1 MQKPPSFK
9 ARVSEYPHSN
19 SNSYWDSWRTLSGAW
34 HPAFGGPFYFSS
46 CSLVPLNMN
55 PGGGSCLRQ
64 HLCSWFI
71 YLEVQGVCHLPGNTC
86 KIKCLSQVL
95 LEPGLPAVYLGGYQ
109 TEVNILRIMAC
120 VLLNIL
126 PGCREK
132 ETFRNALYSLPI
144 QIHKAYIPLLLVGNS
159 FSSTSKGNYFNCLY
173 LKHSAVVIE
182 FCGMLIQW
190 PQLILACPSK

>member
-1 MQKPPSFK
+1 MQKPFK
-9 ARVSEYPHSN
+9 ARVSEYPHGN
-19 SNSYWDSWRTLSGAW
+19 SNSYWDSWRTLSGVW
-34 HPAFGGPFYFSS
+34 HPAFGGPFCFSS

-95 LEPGLPAVYLGGYQ
+95 LEPGLPAVCLGGYQ
-109 TEVNILRIMAC
+109 TEVNILGIMSH

-132 ETFRNALYSLPI
+132 GTFRKMLCILFPFKSIKPTFLCCLLETASLPQAREI
-144 QIHKAYIPLLLVGNS
+144 NS
-159 FSSTSKGNYFNCLY
+159 IVCIWNTR
-173 LKHSAVVIE
+173 
-182 FCGMLIQW
+182 
-190 PQLILACPSK
+190 QLSLNSVAC